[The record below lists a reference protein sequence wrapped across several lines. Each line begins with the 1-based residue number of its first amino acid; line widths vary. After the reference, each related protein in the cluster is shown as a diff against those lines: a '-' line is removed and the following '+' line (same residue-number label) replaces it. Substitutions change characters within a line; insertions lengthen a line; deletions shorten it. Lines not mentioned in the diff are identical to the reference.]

1 MKMRINIFTLC
12 CLFFLTTQFGFSQDF
27 SFKSEDFNNDKVE
40 LTAEEKE
47 LDGLIIFQDR
57 KIEIIPEG
65 ETTRQFFL
73 YHEKIV
79 VNSDKAIEENN
90 KIYIGYSKNSKILTN
105 KNRVIL
111 PSGKT
116 IELNKSDI
124 HEEVDQETGY
134 KYQYYAVKGLEKG
147 AIIEKL
153 YIKEETPT
161 FSGRSYYFQKA
172 YPMRKSTFQLIFP
185 SYLSFKHKSYNGLP
199 EGVLTEDED
208 NETKTIEIVED
219 NLDAKASTE
228 KLSNPAMHE
237 KKFRYKL
244 FENAYSGERNFFN
257 YKQFAKNLFSRYD
270 FELDKQEKAALIDFF
285 KFVLV
290 STNEKTNILNIE
302 SEIKNRIRFNKAFD
316 ENKSLKDVFK
326 NQQANL
332 VELMILYRQAFDYF
346 GVKSE
351 FVLTSDRFEYP
362 FDSEFETSS
371 SLSDVLI
378 YFPNSTQYL
387 DFANPSL
394 RSPLISP
401 SLGNTKGIKIKEVS
415 FSGTTMATSE
425 STFIDLPEGNI
436 THDTMRI
443 HADLRENIE
452 NPIVNTKI
460 TFGGYSN
467 ANLHPLK
474 TFLDEKQ
481 YKMAIN
487 EIGKTYT
494 SEVEIDSISFED
506 DGMENVGKKNVK
518 ANIKYYSGDW
528 IQNAGDKIL
537 YKVGNLIGKQ
547 DEIYTDQQRTL
558 PIELQYKRYYT
569 RYITLMIPDGYTVS
583 NPEILNLDHRLEEN
597 GETVAL
603 FSSNYKMEGNK
614 LTIENNEH
622 YSKVD
627 YSLKEFEDFR
637 NVYNAAADFNKLTLV
652 LEKK

>member
-1 MKMRINIFTLC
+1 MKIRNNIFILC
-12 CLFFLTTQFGFSQDF
+12 SLFFFNFQQGISQEF
-27 SFKSEDFNNDKVE
+27 SFKSEDFNNDKIE

-47 LDGLIIFQDR
+47 LDGIILFQDR
-57 KIEIIPEG
+57 KVEIIPEG

-73 YHEKIV
+73 YHEQIL
-79 VNSDKAIEENN
+79 VNSDKSIEENN
-90 KIYIGYSKNSKILTN
+90 KIYIGFSRNSKIITN

-111 PSGKT
+111 PNGKT
-116 IELNKSDI
+116 IELNKNDI

-161 FSGRSYYFQKA
+161 YSGRSYYFQKG
-172 YPMRKSTFQLIFP
+172 YPIKKSTFQLIFP
-185 SYLSFKHKSYNGLP
+185 SYLTFKHKSYNGLP
-199 EGVLTEDED
+199 EGVLTEDEE
-208 NETKTIEIVED
+208 NETKVIEIVAE
-219 NLDAKASTE
+219 NLDAEASSE
-228 KLSNPAMHE
+228 KLSNPAIHE

-257 YKQFAKNLFSRYD
+257 YKQFAKNLFSKYD
-270 FELDKQEKAALIDFF
+270 FELDKQEKAELIEFF
-285 KFVLV
+285 KYVLV
-290 STNEKTNILNIE
+290 STDEKKNILNIE
-302 SEIKNRIRFNKAFD
+302 NEIKNRIRYNKSFD
-316 ENKSLKDVFK
+316 ENKSLKDIFK
-326 NQQANL
+326 NKQANL

-351 FVLTSDRFEYP
+351 FILTSDRFEYP

-378 YFPNSTQYL
+378 YFPNSDQYL
-387 DFANPSL
+387 DFANMSL

-401 SLGNTKGIKIKEVS
+401 GLGNTEGIKIKEVS
-415 FSGTTMATSE
+415 FSGNKMATSE
-425 STFIDLPEGNI
+425 SIFIELPEGKI

-443 HADLRENIE
+443 MADLTKDIE
-452 NPIVNTKI
+452 NPLVNTKI

-467 ANLHPLK
+467 SNLQPLK

-481 YKMAIN
+481 YNNALL

-494 SEVEIDSISFED
+494 SDIEIDSISLED
-506 DGMENVGKKNVK
+506 DGMKNVGKKNVK
-518 ANIKYYSGDW
+518 ADIKYHSGDLV
-528 IQNAGDKIL
+528 QNAGDKIL

-558 PIELQYKRYYT
+558 PIELRYKRYYT
-569 RYITLMIPDGYTVS
+569 RYITLLIPEDYTIS
-583 NPEILNLDHRLEEN
+583 NPEILNLDHRLEEK

-603 FSSNYKMEGNK
+603 FSSSYKMDGNK
-614 LTIENNEH
+614 LIIENNEH
-622 YSKVD
+622 YSKIE
-627 YSLKEFEDFR
+627 YSLKEFEEFR
-637 NVYNAAADFNKLTLV
+637 KVYNAAADFNKLTLV